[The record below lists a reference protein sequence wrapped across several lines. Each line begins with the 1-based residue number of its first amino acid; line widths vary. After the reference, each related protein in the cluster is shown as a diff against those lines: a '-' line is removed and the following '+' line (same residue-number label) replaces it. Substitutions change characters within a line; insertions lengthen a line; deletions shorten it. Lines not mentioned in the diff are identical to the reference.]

1 MPVQWLLLF
10 FLAITEFEM
19 VIECNKKERE
29 KLFSQSNGALLPG

>member
-1 MPVQWLLLF
+1 MSKLCYVI
-10 FLAITEFEM
+10 FLAKTKFEM